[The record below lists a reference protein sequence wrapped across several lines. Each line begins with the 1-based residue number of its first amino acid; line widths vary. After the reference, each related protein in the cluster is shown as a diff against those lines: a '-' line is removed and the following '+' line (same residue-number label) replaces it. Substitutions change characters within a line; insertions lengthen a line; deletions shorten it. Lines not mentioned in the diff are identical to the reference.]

1 MNNDWISRMNDAI
14 PNGASVMCDW
24 FVESA
29 DNAVIKTTDGR
40 EFIDF
45 AGGIGV
51 LNTGHRHPKVTAAV
65 AAQLDKFT
73 HTAFQVVPYESY
85 IELAER
91 INQLVPIAGKVK
103 SQFFSSGAEA
113 VENAVKIARAYTKR
127 NGVIAFGG
135 AFHGR
140 TMMTLALTGKVLPYH
155 ADFGAMPA
163 GVFHALYPA
172 ATQNISVADALKSI
186 KRIFKSDIAPHDVA
200 AIILEPVQ
208 GEGGFNVAPP
218 EFMRAVREI
227 CDEHGIVMIADEVQS
242 GFARTGKLFAMA
254 HYDVQPDIITIAKSL
269 AGGFVLSGVAGKA
282 EIMDAPRKGGLGGT
296 YAGNPLG
303 VAAALAVLDVIEEE
317 NICARSQALGSK
329 LADFIKRLNAPEVTE
344 VRGLGS
350 MVAVEFGDDDNPNA
364 AFAAKVQQFAMKNN
378 LLLLT
383 CGVHGNVIRFLYPIT
398 IEDDT
403 FDKGL
408 AVLAQAFAWAR
419 AN

>member
-1 MNNDWISRMNDAI
+1 MSDLITRMREAL

-24 FVESA
+24 FAQSA
-29 DNAVIKTTDGR
+29 ENATITAADGR
-40 EFIDF
+40 KIIDF

-51 LNTGHRHPKVTAAV
+51 LNTGHRHPKVAAAV
-65 AAQLDKFT
+65 AAQLEKFT

-85 IELAER
+85 VLLAER
-91 INQLVPIAGKVK
+91 INKLVPIGGKMK

-113 VENAVKIARAYTKR
+113 VENAVKIARSATRR

-140 TMMTLALTGKVLPYH
+140 TMMTLALTGKVLPYQ

-172 ATQNISVADALKSI
+172 DTQNISVADAVKSI
-186 KRIFKSDIAPHDVA
+186 KRIFKSDILPTDVA

-208 GEGGFNVAPP
+208 GEGGFNVCPP

-227 CDEHGIVMIADEVQS
+227 CDEHGIVMIADEVQA
-242 GFARTGKLFAMA
+242 GFGRTGKLFAME
-254 HYDVQPDIITIAKSL
+254 HYDVQPDIITMAKSM

-303 VAAALAVLDVIEEE
+303 VAAAMAVLDVIEEE
-317 NICARSQALGSK
+317 KLLERSQALGAR
-329 LADFIKRLNAPEVTE
+329 LTDFLRNLNAPEISE

-350 MVAVEFGDDDNPNA
+350 MVAAEFGDDEAPNGE
-364 AFAAKVQQFAMKNN
+364 FAAKVQKIAMENN

-383 CGVHGNVIRFLYPIT
+383 CGAHGNVIRFLYPLT
-398 IEDDT
+398 IEDEL
-403 FDKGL
+403 FEQGL
-408 AVLAQAFAWAR
+408 AVLEKAVAQARQA
-419 AN
+419 